1 MNDGRSVMSGILGG
15 NESVLIL
22 PLLAVG
28 DAGLRPDA
36 LSAGEGGAGAWR
48 LVPWTWRQGRTTAM
62 WAARARRHRSGGG
75 AVISGGMKVY

>member
-22 PLLAVG
+22 PLLAVR

-62 WAARARRHRSGGG
+62 WAARPGGTAAG
-75 AVISGGMKVY
+75 AEPWFQVR